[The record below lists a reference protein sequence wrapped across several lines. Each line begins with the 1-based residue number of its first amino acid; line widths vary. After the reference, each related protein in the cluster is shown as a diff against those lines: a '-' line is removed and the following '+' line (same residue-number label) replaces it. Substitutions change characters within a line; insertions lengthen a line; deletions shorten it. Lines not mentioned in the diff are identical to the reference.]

1 MLPMPGPR
9 YLHSCIIKKGKLIVL
24 GGVGGDDGTNAHIL
38 MINLDDDLGSD
49 WYWNVIKSKEI
60 GRRYNPIF
68 IPLDEKNTRI
78 LVAGGNRGGNYKADA
93 YIFDMKSKKV
103 S

>member
-38 MINLDDDLGSD
+38 MIDLDDDLGSD
-49 WYWNVIKSKEI
+49 WYWNVIKS
-60 GRRYNPIF
+60 
-68 IPLDEKNTRI
+68 
-78 LVAGGNRGGNYKADA
+78 
-93 YIFDMKSKKV
+93 
-103 S
+103 